1 MGCLKLSYHEGEGSE
16 EKSPLKIFCGLGEK
30 NDSPIFCVDYSP
42 FGLTFNSYQRSYSKA
57 NNYKYNGFE
66 EQVDW
71 GVYDYQAR

>member
-42 FGLTFNSYQRSYSKA
+42 
-57 NNYKYNGFE
+57 
-66 EQVDW
+66 
-71 GVYDYQAR
+71 